1 MAHRHSKLLNFSD
14 SVFIMIDMQQ
24 RLVSA
29 MPDDIA
35 IATVKNTQ
43 RVLTAATTLEIPT
56 MVTEQY
62 PQGLGA
68 TVAELAELIE
78 PKKVIEKTSF
88 SCAKVPE
95 FMKRL
100 DEMGRKQVVLA
111 GMESHIC
118 VLQTALDFLAQGFH
132 VHVVEDA
139 ICSRDSKNKANAIHR
154 MRDLGVNITNMESVL
169 FEWLADAAHP
179 QFKALSKLVI

>member
-24 RLVSA
+24 GLISA
-29 MPDDIA
+29 MPNDVA

-43 RVLTAATTLEIPT
+43 RLLTAATTLDIPI

-68 TVAELAELIE
+68 TVTELAELIDSE
-78 PKKVIEKTSF
+78 NVIEKTSF
-88 SCAKVPE
+88 SCAKVRT

-100 DEMGRKQVVLA
+100 DDMGRKQVVLA

-132 VHVVEDA
+132 VYVVEDA
-139 ICSRDSKNKANAIHR
+139 ICSRDSNNKANAIHR
-154 MRDLGVNITNMESVL
+154 MRDLGVNVTNMESVL
-169 FEWLADAAHP
+169 FEWLGDAAHP
-179 QFKALSKLVI
+179 QFKALSKLVV

>member
-1 MAHRHSKLLNFSD
+1 MAHRHSQLLNFSD
-14 SVFIMIDMQQ
+14 SVFIIIDLQQ

-29 MPDDIA
+29 MPNDIA
-35 IATVKNTQ
+35 IATVKTTQ
-43 RVLTAATTLEIPT
+43 HLLTAATTLEIPI

-68 TVAELAELIE
+68 TVTELAELIDSE
-78 PKKVIEKTSF
+78 NVIEKTSF
-88 SCAKVPE
+88 SCAKVRT

-132 VHVVEDA
+132 VYVVEDA
-139 ICSRDSKNKANAIHR
+139 ICSRDIKNKANAIHR
-154 MRDLGVNITNMESVL
+154 MRDLGVNVTNMESVL
-169 FEWLADAAHP
+169 FEWLGDAAHP
-179 QFKALSKLVI
+179 QFKALSKLVV